1 MRFYVHGRD
10 RPGALDGLLRLA
22 EDHWSYMDRFADR
35 LLLRG
40 PTLSDDGE
48 EHTGS
53 VHIVDLADREQAE
66 RFAAEEPYGRA
77 GLYSRIT
84 VDPVEVLIDRGPDGG
99 PEAPHSL
106 VTGAWTEAP
115 RDPAGARPPEADDR
129 VAFAA
134 ALIDGDPAHTTGIV
148 AAVRALP
155 EEAVALVRPLADH
168 LAGGGADITAQ
179 RWRRGG
185 RSS

>member
-1 MRFYVHGRD
+1 MPFYVHGHD
-10 RPGALDGLLRLA
+10 RPDALDGLLRLA

-53 VHIVDLADREQAE
+53 VHVVDLADREQAE

-77 GLYSRIT
+77 GLYTRVT
-84 VDPVEVLIDRGPDGG
+84 VDPVEVLIDRGPIRD

-106 VTGAWTEAP
+106 VTGAWSAAP
-115 RDPAGARPPEADDR
+115 WSAAVGRLPLADDR

-134 ALIDGDPAHTTGIV
+134 ALVDGDPAHTTGII
-148 AAVRALP
+148 AAVRAYP

-185 RSS
+185 RPS